1 MSFVHLHLHTEY
13 SLLDGACRI
22 GKLMD
27 RVKELGQDAVAITD
41 HGVMYGVIDF
51 YRAAKAAGVKPIIG
65 CEVYVAPRTRFD
77 KVHGIDNENAHLVLL
92 CQNETGYRNLSYLVS
107 KGFLEGFY
115 GRPRID
121 MELLRQHAE
130 GLIALSA
137 CLAGAIPRRLK
148 IDDYEGA
155 KALALEYSQI
165 FGPDNFYLELQDHG
179 IAEQHKINPMLLRL
193 ARELELPLVVTND
206 AHYLRREDAATQDV
220 LMCIQM
226 GKTVDDPNRMRFES
240 DEFYVKS
247 EDELRGLFPQLD
259 EAFSNT
265 VKIAERC
272 NVEFEFGHYHLPA
285 YEAPDGSDSLSYFR
299 KLCLDGFAERYGGR
313 PMTAP
318 TGDGGRPMTAP
329 TGDGG
334 RPMTAPTGDGGRP
347 MAAPTGDG
355 GRPMTAPTGD
365 GGRPMTAPT
374 EDNKLAEYRQRLD
387 YEMGVIEKMGYVD
400 YFLIV
405 ADFIRWAKEQGIP
418 VGPGRG
424 SGAGS
429 IAAYCMHI
437 TEIDPMQ
444 YALIFERFLNPERV
458 SMPDFDTDFCQERR
472 GEVIDYVTRKYGKD
486 RVAQIVTFGTMAA
499 RGAVRDVARAL
510 NMSYAEADAVAKNIP
525 NELHMTLELALTRNP
540 RLKEMYDA
548 DPRVKK
554 LIDTARDIEG
564 MPRNTST
571 HAAGVVITARPVSD
585 YVPLARNEDTI
596 VTQFT
601 MTTIEEL
608 GLLKMDFL
616 GLRNLTVIDDAEKQI
631 RRIEPGF
638 SMKNVP
644 DDDPE
649 TFAMLGEGKT
659 SGVFQLESAGMT
671 GVSVKMKP
679 QSIEDITAIVALY
692 RPGPMES
699 IPKFIQ
705 AKHHPETIS
714 YITPQLQPILNV
726 TYGCI
731 VYQEQVIE
739 IFRKLGGYTLGQAD
753 NMRRAI
759 SKKKQNV
766 IVQERQAF
774 VFGDS
779 ARGIP
784 GAVAN
789 GVPEAAAQQI
799 YDEILDFANY
809 AFNKAHAVCYAKVSY
824 DTAWLKCH
832 WPRQYMAALMTSML
846 SDTEKVAGYIA
857 DCKDMGIPLAPPD
870 VNRSE
875 DVFTV
880 EGERIRFGLGAVR
893 NVGRGLI
900 RKMVSERESGGP
912 FTGLEDFCRRLGD
925 TELNRRA
932 VENLI
937 RCGAMDCFGLRR
949 SQLLAVY
956 EPMMGWLSNQ
966 SRRNLSGQMGL
977 FDTAGD
983 KDTDM
988 RFPVPELPELEPFEL
1003 LSGEKQTTG
1012 LYISGHPMDRYRRDL
1027 RRTKAI
1033 PIRAVTGEDADC
1045 RDGDTVTV
1053 CGIVQSV
1060 VTKTTRNNSLMA
1072 YVTLEDDSASVEVL
1086 VFSSVLNRFESLL
1099 QEGGAVAIEGR
1110 VSLRDEKPT
1119 QLMANAVLPLESF
1132 VKMGGA
1138 SVRALNRVASCRKL
1152 YLKLPSEDSLEYQK
1166 TRAILNMFPGNV
1178 PAVLYFADTGL
1189 RRGTSCVPEA
1199 VMLDELR
1206 SLLGE
1211 DAVVER

>member
-27 RVKELGQDAVAITD
+27 RVKELGQSAVAITD
-41 HGVMYGVIDF
+41 HGVMYGVIDL
-51 YRAAKAAGVKPIIG
+51 YKAAKAAGIKPIIG

-92 CQNETGYRNLSYLVS
+92 CKNEIGYQNLSYMVS

-121 MELLRQHAE
+121 MELLRQHSE

-155 KALALEYSQI
+155 KEAALEYSRI

-179 IAEQHKINPMLLRL
+179 IAEQAKVNPLLLRL
-193 ARELELPLVVTND
+193 ARELKLPLVVTND
-206 AHYLRREDAATQDV
+206 AHYLRREDAPTQDV

-247 EDELRGLFPQLD
+247 EAELRQLFPQLD
-259 EAFSNT
+259 EAFENT
-265 VKIAERC
+265 ARIAERC
-272 NVEFEFGHYHLPA
+272 NVDFEFGHYHLPA
-285 YEAPDGSDSLSYFR
+285 YESPDGSDSLTYFR
-299 KLCLDGFAERYGGR
+299 RLCEEGFAERY
-313 PMTAP
+313 PKP
-318 TGDGGRPMTAP
+318 P
-329 TGDGG
+329 
-334 RPMTAPTGDGGRP
+334 
-347 MAAPTGDG
+347 
-355 GRPMTAPTGD
+355 
-365 GGRPMTAPT
+365 
-374 EDNKLAEYRQRLD
+374 AEYRQRLD

-499 RGAVRDVARAL
+499 RGAVRDVGRAL
-510 NMSYAEADAVAKNIP
+510 NMSYAETDVVAKAIP
-525 NELHMTLELALTRNP
+525 NELHITLELALTKNP
-540 RLKEMYDA
+540 LLKKMYDE
-548 DPRVKK
+548 DPKVKR

-585 YVPLARNEDTI
+585 YVPLARNEDTV

-631 RRIEPGF
+631 RRSVPGF
-638 SMKNVP
+638 SMKSVR

-659 SGVFQLESAGMT
+659 SGVFQLESSGIT
-671 GVSVKMKP
+671 GVCVQMKP
-679 QSIEDITAIVALY
+679 QSIEDMTAIVALY

-705 AKHHPETIS
+705 SKHHPETIS
-714 YITPQLQPILNV
+714 YITPQLKPILNV

-774 VFGDS
+774 VYGD
-779 ARGIP
+779 AGRGIP

-789 GVPEAAAQQI
+789 GVPEQAAQQI

-832 WPRQYMAALMTSML
+832 YPRQYMAALMTSML

-857 DCKDMGIPLAPPD
+857 DCREMGIGLLPPD

-880 EGERIRFGLGAVR
+880 EGENIRFGLGAVK

-900 RKMVSERESGGP
+900 RKMTAEREANGP
-912 FTGLEDFCRRLGD
+912 FTGISDFCRRMGE
-925 TELNRRA
+925 TELNKRA

-937 RCGAMDCFGLRR
+937 KCGAMDCFGLRR

-956 EPMMGWLSNQ
+956 EPVMGWIS
-966 SRRNLSGQMGL
+966 SRNKRNLSGQVSF
-977 FDTAGD
+977 FDSLD
-983 KDTDM
+983 DREDDM
-988 RFPVPELPELEPFEL
+988 SVQIPDIPELDLFEL
-1003 LSGEKQTTG
+1003 LTQEKQTTG
-1012 LYISGHPMDRYRRDL
+1012 LYISGHPMDKFRRDL
-1027 RRTKAI
+1027 GRTDAV
-1033 PIRAVTGEDADC
+1033 PIRRITGEESPF
-1045 RDGDTVTV
+1045 RDGDSVTICGIIQTVT
-1053 CGIVQSV
+1053 Q
-1060 VTKTTRNNSLMA
+1060 KTTRSNSMMA
-1072 YVTLEDDSASVEVL
+1072 YVTLEDDSASIETL
-1086 VFSSVLNRFESLL
+1086 VFSSVLSRSEALL
-1099 QEGGAVAIEGR
+1099 RPGVPAALVGR
-1110 VSLRDEKPT
+1110 VSLRDEKPA
-1119 QLMANAVLPLESF
+1119 QLMVNEVLRLEDY
-1132 VKMGGA
+1132 
-1138 SVRALNRVASCRKL
+1138 VRRGSAPRRSLGRVSPCGRL

-1166 TRAILNMFPGNV
+1166 TRAILNMFPGSV
-1178 PAVLYFADTGL
+1178 QAVLYFADTGV
-1189 RRGTSCVPEA
+1189 RRGAGCTPEA
-1199 VMLDELR
+1199 VMLEELR
-1206 SLLGE
+1206 ALLGE
-1211 DAVVER
+1211 GAVVEK